1 MADEIRATPRS
12 PLFGLF
18 SDIVNVPLD
27 YMSSPQRT
35 QQMQGLASFIRGTGV
50 PSTLQNLSYDPTGRG
65 LFTGAGGLGGTTRMR
80 PEAIEAALTLA
91 PGVGPVARLTR
102 GLPVGMSIKDV
113 GGSYFMPQT
122 GQSKTATLFDDWL
135 KTSTNDQGTRNVF
148 NAINRRAKENSNV
161 DFELRFVKTSDAFP
175 TQSGEDY
182 INGSSIETA
191 KKIARS
197 KSIKDIDRV
206 EDVLPIRLDEN
217 MRIIDGNH
225 RHAAAVMNNDEYIQ
239 ALVPVGKGTGKVIN
253 IDSIMQSIKP
263 SSSAQT
269 EALLSSPRVGSPMYT
284 DPFANTISNTTR

>member
-27 YMSSPQRT
+27 YMSDPRRT

-91 PGVGPVARLTR
+91 PGVGPAARLTR

-113 GGSYFMPQT
+113 GQQIPSKAIRRFNDGGVEVGYGRGDSKILVTMAPSGKDDRMLSASLENIGGYPSGT
-122 GQSKTATLFDDWL
+122 GEGTMAYVDALESVIKDARGRPVFWDGFTSESIQSDKARAIYDRL
-135 KTSTNDQGTRNVF
+135 KAAGIPFEKNVF
-148 NAINRRAKENSNV
+148 EGRSNNALSLTQEQLLNI
-161 DFELRFVKTSDAFP
+161 DF
-175 TQSGEDY
+175 
-182 INGSSIETA
+182 
-191 KKIARS
+191 
-197 KSIKDIDRV
+197 
-206 EDVLPIRLDEN
+206 DEVRN
-217 MRIIDGNH
+217 NLLK
-225 RHAAAVMNNDEYIQ
+225 AAARKQNV
-239 ALVPVGKGTGKVIN
+239 
-253 IDSIMQSIKP
+253 
-263 SSSAQT
+263 
-269 EALLSSPRVGSPMYT
+269 SPLYT